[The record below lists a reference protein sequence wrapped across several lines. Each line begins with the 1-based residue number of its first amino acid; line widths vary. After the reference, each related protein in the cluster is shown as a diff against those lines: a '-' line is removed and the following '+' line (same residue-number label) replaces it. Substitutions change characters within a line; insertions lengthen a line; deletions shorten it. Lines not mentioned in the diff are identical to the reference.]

1 MNRKLKENFLR
12 KVVFPAKNILNLSFK
27 VQCQG
32 SIRRSNNHKLF
43 LFLPLLKEND
53 SGMKKRTIRIK
64 REYLK
69 GFLEKARDKV
79 IIFFLHF
86 LTFLWHFLKDT
97 ELLSRFVCFFV
108 DLLKEYVRI
117 TSIIYSFL
125 VYLNYE
131 CYCVKGNI

>member
-86 LTFLWHFLKDT
+86 LTFL
-97 ELLSRFVCFFV
+97 
-108 DLLKEYVRI
+108 
-117 TSIIYSFL
+117 
-125 VYLNYE
+125 
-131 CYCVKGNI
+131 

>member
-97 ELLSRFVCFFV
+97 ELFSRFVCFFV

>member
-86 LTFLWHFLKDT
+86 LTFLWHFLKDRRNCWAGLFVFFCRFIERICKNNVYYLFFFSLL
-97 ELLSRFVCFFV
+97 ELRV
-108 DLLKEYVRI
+108 LLCER
-117 TSIIYSFL
+117 
-125 VYLNYE
+125 
-131 CYCVKGNI
+131 